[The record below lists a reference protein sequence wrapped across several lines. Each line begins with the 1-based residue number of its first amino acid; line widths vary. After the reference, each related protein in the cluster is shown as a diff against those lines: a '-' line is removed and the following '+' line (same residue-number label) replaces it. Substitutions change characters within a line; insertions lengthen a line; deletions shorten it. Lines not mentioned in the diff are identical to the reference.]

1 MWNSYKLLKVSAL
14 CTLVT
19 CTVCLLTQRH
29 QAHRACRSTD
39 MRGVS
44 EFHVTVAARC
54 VVVWWG
60 GVRMGPAYRTAAT
73 PERDGGEPCGW
84 SRRSVA
90 AEIHHTGQKQAGALN
105 CSLTTQ
111 KATSILCH
119 YILLSILTWL
129 IIWVW
134 HAMSCQPVRIAT

>member
-1 MWNSYKLLKVSAL
+1 MWNSYKLLKVSAR
-14 CTLVT
+14 CTLVAY
-19 CTVCLLTQRH
+19 TVCLLTRRH
-29 QAHRACRSTD
+29 QAHRSCRSTD

-44 EFHVTVAARC
+44 EFRMTVAVFC

-60 GVRMGPAYRTAAT
+60 GVRMGPAYWTAPT
-73 PERDGGEPCGW
+73 PKRDGGESCGW
-84 SRRSVA
+84 SRRSAA
-90 AEIHHTGQKQAGALN
+90 AEIHHTGQNQAGALN
-105 CSLTTQ
+105 CSLTTP

-134 HAMSCQPVRIAT
+134 HGRSCQHVRIAA